1 MSDTPN
7 APEGSQ
13 TPEVTQQTQEPAPQK
28 TYDQAYVDQ
37 LRQEAAGHR
46 VGKKEA
52 VEAAEAKV
60 KAEYEAML
68 ADRDVAYTELQNQ
81 LGQAWIELEKVYTSL
96 EAKVPSDKVRQFA
109 SILTGEDKDSIA
121 ASAQTSFELF
131 GGFDTKSPAFDP
143 TQGTG
148 GRNTLPLNGDPLLN
162 AVKGVLG
169 VK

>member
-1 MSDTPN
+1 MTDPVATPADQQQ
-7 APEGSQ
+7 APEAQ
-13 TPEVTQQTQEPAPQK
+13 QQEAPVTK

-52 VEAAEAKV
+52 VEAAEAAV
-60 KAEYEAML
+60 RAEYEAKL

-81 LGQAWIELEKVYTSL
+81 LGQAWIELEKVYTSI

-109 SILTGEDKDSIA
+109 AILTGEDKESIE
-121 ASAQTSFELF
+121 ASAKTSFELF
-131 GGFDTKSPAFDP
+131 GGFETKSPAFDP